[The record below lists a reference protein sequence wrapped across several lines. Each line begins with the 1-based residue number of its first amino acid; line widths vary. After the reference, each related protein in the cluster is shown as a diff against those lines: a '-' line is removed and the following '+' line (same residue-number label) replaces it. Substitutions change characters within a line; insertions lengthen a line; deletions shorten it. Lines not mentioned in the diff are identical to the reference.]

1 MKKERIATEESLLEH
16 LLADIDECGKDKIV
30 LQAGH
35 FPLFYDESQEEAV
48 EGIGYWGKFSTYT
61 LELACK
67 VGEYARSVGKEV
79 QFSFFVD
86 DHSYDIPGGTLN
98 STQRKNRRKRL
109 YQRRSGIE
117 AELPA
122 TYRQIMGEHGFS
134 EKDVLRHDHKR
145 SGRESCLYFSEYVL
159 RESAREIGNACA
171 REYVE
176 FVESPQY
183 FDKEHSHLIS
193 FVPFRCQGHI
203 CEVALEEE
211 ITGLS
216 ASHVFM
222 ETMAQL
228 ATREELY
235 QVGRGVLYRRD

>member
-1 MKKERIATEESLLEH
+1 MKTKKIITEESLLEH
-16 LLADIDECGKDKIV
+16 LIADVTECGKDKIV

-35 FPLFYDESQEEAV
+35 FPLFYEESQEEAI
-48 EGIGYWGKFSTYT
+48 EAIGYWGEFSTYT

-67 VGEYARSVGKEV
+67 VGQYARSLGKGV
-79 QFSFFVD
+79 QFTFFVD
-86 DHSYDIPGGTLN
+86 DHSYDMPGILN
-98 STQRKNRRKRL
+98 STQRKNRRKKL
-109 YQRRSGIE
+109 YQKMSGLE
-117 AELPA
+117 AELP
-122 TYRQIMGEHGFS
+122 TRYKQIMDEHGFS
-134 EKDVLRHDHKR
+134 EQDVLRQDHKR
-145 SGRESCLYFSEYVL
+145 FGRESCLYFSEYVL

-176 FVESPQY
+176 FVENPQY

-193 FVPFRCQGHI
+193 FVPFRCHGHI

-216 ASHVFM
+216 ASHIFI